1 MAYARGK
8 YAKAISDRAG
18 LAFPYNEMV
27 KEWNGSFVH
36 KSEFEAKHPQIRRK
50 HIKADAIALA
60 NARPR
65 PPENEKEFLLFITS
79 GFFAETGD
87 SGIGG
92 TSMTVAQSNDILG
105 TKLTSFEVSTSVG
118 TDFTIVIS

>member
-8 YAKAISDRAG
+8 YAKAISDRSG
-18 LAFPYNEMV
+18 MAFKYNEMV

-36 KSEFEAKHPQIRRK
+36 KSEFEPKHPQIRRK

-65 PPENEKEFLLFITS
+65 PKDDNKDFLLYITS
-79 GFFAETGD
+79 GFFVKNGDTGINSGASMRVSD
-87 SGIGG
+87 SG
-92 TSMTVAQSNDILG
+92 NILG
-105 TKLTSFEVSTSVG
+105 TKLTAVEITTSIGSV
-118 TDFTIVIS
+118 DVVIS